1 LAEYVISDF
10 RFQILNTKNKNKM
23 KKQNTSIG
31 KIIVM
36 LLLNVMSVI
45 GYGQDTIYKTNGNL
59 IIAKIN
65 EIKPDEINYH
75 RFDFQDGPMYV
86 EKKSEVAMISFSS
99 GMKQTFEKTTED
111 YFDEKQ
117 KPGAIDLNVRN
128 NAPAYSK
135 KMELFG
141 SAYRFQFQ
149 NSLINERE
157 MHSIMLNTGDKEL
170 MEKVADSKHYHG
182 LQFLGFAAIPLGIAG
197 LACIATGADS
207 NEGEYVALGTVSIAA
222 AIACPIASGV
232 SKKKRGDANKAAV
245 KLYNQKYN

>member
-1 LAEYVISDF
+1 
-10 RFQILNTKNKNKM
+10 M
-23 KKQNTSIG
+23 KKQNNIG
-31 KIIVM
+31 KIIGL

-86 EKKSEVAMISFSS
+86 EKKADIVQISFSS
-99 GMKQTFEKTTED
+99 GMKQTFEKTTEE

-117 KPGAIDLNVRN
+117 KPGAFDLNVRHP
-128 NAPAYSK
+128 APAYSA

-141 SAYRFQFQ
+141 NAYRFRFQ

-157 MHSIMLNTGDKEL
+157 MYSIMLDTRDKEL
-170 MEKVADSKHYHG
+170 IEKVADSKHYHG

-197 LACIATGADS
+197 LACIATGGDS
-207 NEGEYVALGTVSIAA
+207 NEGEYIALGAVSIAA